1 MSHITLPEIARA
13 FDALESIVRDEKEYI
28 TIAEMLDIADIAQKG
43 LLGKSKLCLTLCPCD
58 MLCVA
63 VPTGGLLLEGFLKT
77 SSNYVTRR
85 LWNSVLKKISRD
97 PDYDCETEVQE
108 IVDGARNSFYFYLL
122 TTLASRGT
130 SANRQ
135 LFFITLVIKHKGLS
149 RNGMRLFG
157 IMNLGLP
164 PRSYDPELVAFTE
177 RVKEE
182 RRSHHAQFY

>member
-1 MSHITLPEIARA
+1 M
-13 FDALESIVRDEKEYI
+13 
-28 TIAEMLDIADIAQKG
+28 
-43 LLGKSKLCLTLCPCD
+43 
-58 MLCVA
+58 
-63 VPTGGLLLEGFLKT
+63 LEGFLKT

-85 LWNSVLKKISRD
+85 AWNSVLKKVSRD
-97 PDYDCETEVQE
+97 PDYDCKTEVQE

-122 TTLASRGT
+122 STLASRGT

-177 RVKEE
+177 RVDEE

>member
-1 MSHITLPEIARA
+1 M
-13 FDALESIVRDEKEYI
+13 
-28 TIAEMLDIADIAQKG
+28 
-43 LLGKSKLCLTLCPCD
+43 
-58 MLCVA
+58 
-63 VPTGGLLLEGFLKT
+63 LEGFLKT

-85 LWNSVLKKISRD
+85 AWNSVLKKVSRD
-97 PDYDCETEVQE
+97 PDYDCKTEVQE

-122 TTLASRGT
+122 STLASRGT

-164 PRSYDPELVAFTE
+164 PRSYDPKLVAFTE
-177 RVKEE
+177 RVDEE
-182 RRSHHAQFY
+182 RRSQHAQFYLH